1 MMDEIEPGEV
11 LRAIPLFADVLD
23 DRQIDDLAAKCHVA
37 VFNEGTELMVE
48 GEFGS
53 SMFAIVSGKVG
64 VSVADRRGAEH
75 ELAHLRESDI
85 VGEMSLM
92 TGARRNATV
101 VAETDVIAIEIT
113 KVALEQVLAR
123 APDLID
129 RFGVIL
135 AKRQAER
142 DRVANSTHSGEDLAH
157 RIRHFFRGR

>member
-1 MMDEIEPGEV
+1 MMDEIEPSEV

-23 DRQIDDLAAKCHVA
+23 DEQIDDLAAKCHVA
-37 VFNEGTELMVE
+37 VFNRGSELMVE

-64 VSVADRRGAEH
+64 VSVADRRGEDQD
-75 ELAHLRESDI
+75 LAHLRESDI

-101 VAETDVIAIEIT
+101 VAETDIVAIEIT

-142 DRVANSTHSGEDLAH
+142 DRVANSLHSGEDLAH
-157 RIRHFFRGR
+157 RIRHFFTRR